1 MMNSDMDQPS
11 RRTCLRDPI
20 PEIEQAKLLLSGAVS
35 AHLAGRR
42 EEAKV
47 LILRADMP
55 SIREWTNSLWAK
67 ASPYVKYRPVEGSPP
82 FVSKENR
89 VGDRK
94 PTPDV
99 RRRLIERD
107 GYHCQFCGVP
117 VIREEIRNRIR
128 RSYPE
133 LKLWSGESNELQHA
147 AFQAMWLQYDH
158 VVPHSRGG
166 KSDENNVVIACAPCN
181 FGRMQY
187 TLQEVGLVDPRGREP
202 VRSAWDGLERFR

>member
-1 MMNSDMDQPS
+1 MTVVRSWARRKCRRRLSESGS
-11 RRTCLRDPI
+11 R
-20 PEIEQAKLLLSGAVS
+20 
-35 AHLAGRR
+35 
-42 EEAKV
+42 
-47 LILRADMP
+47 
-55 SIREWTNSLWAK
+55 
-67 ASPYVKYRPVEGSPP
+67 ASRCY
-82 FVSKENR
+82 
-89 VGDRK
+89 
-94 PTPDV
+94 